1 MLPVKAYTLK
11 GRFLVALLRSLLTIL
26 HWVKGENWQTPP
38 PDFHEDPRHFT
49 LKDILFFAY
58 KYYFKPPEM
67 DDSDGKI
74 VDFLKN
80 NPPQYGRTMSD
91 VRCTGLG
98 VHRTSADIVH
108 ELTITAAGDLMPY
121 EWIQK
126 KYCPHLWDDI
136 AVDFF
141 NSDIIFANLETP
153 IDIAQP
159 VSLVPEVMLNDMNF
173 NGDSD
178 MFDVFRGSAFTI
190 LSTANNHSLDMGEAG
205 VLGTIGFLEDKNV
218 LYTGTAYSEEDR
230 LDYPVIEKK
239 GIRIAFIAYTFSM
252 NKYTNPIDK
261 PYLVNHLEVNQPN
274 VDLTPLKNDI
284 FHAKTVR
291 KADFV
296 ILSLHYGN
304 AYQAY
309 PGAHIVENTKRI
321 FEECGVDIILGGHAH
336 NIQPMMRYGFNCP
349 FTQET
354 KQGFVL
360 FSFGDFVAYD
370 IFTWGH
376 LSVYLKL
383 KIGQKIIASNKATG
397 ESIKATFLQE
407 VIPVPVYA
415 CGVYKNKDTRNLRL
429 LDAQKTF
436 ALIEKGEK
444 PDFMTA
450 ENVEELR
457 YLMNF
462 YNAHFAKNLT

>member
-1 MLPVKAYTLK
+1 MLPVKAFTLQ
-11 GRFLVALLRSLLTIL
+11 GRFLIVILRFLLTPV
-26 HWVKGENWQTPP
+26 HWVKGKKWQTSPP
-38 PDFHEDPRHFT
+38 NFHEDPRHFT

-67 DDSDGKI
+67 DDSDGKV
-74 VDFLKN
+74 VDFIEKH
-80 NPPQYGRTMSD
+80 PPHYGIMMSD
-91 VRCTGLG
+91 VKYTPRLA
-98 VHRTSADIVH
+98 HRTSDIVH
-108 ELTITAAGDLMPY
+108 GLTITAAGDLMPY

-136 AVDFF
+136 ADDFF
-141 NSDIIFANLETP
+141 NADIAFANLETP

-173 NGDSD
+173 NGNEE
-178 MFDVFRGSAFTI
+178 MFDVFRGSDFTV
-190 LSTANNHSLDMGEAG
+190 LSTANNHSLDIGETG
-205 VLGTIGFLEDKNV
+205 VHKTIQFLEDKNI
-218 LYTGTAYSEEDR
+218 LFTGTARNEIER
-230 LDYPVIEKK
+230 LNYPIIEKK

-252 NKYTNPIDK
+252 NKYINPVDK

-336 NIQPMMRYGFNCP
+336 NIQPMMRYDFNCP

-415 CGVYKNKDTRNLRL
+415 CGVYKNKDTRDLRL
-429 LDAQKTF
+429 LDAQKTLN
-436 ALIEKGEK
+436 LIEKGEK

-450 ENVEELR
+450 ENVAELR
-457 YLMNF
+457 YLMDF